1 MRLGVDMKS
10 LLSARQATQGD
21 MESRK
26 LYWIVLSGI
35 ALILLA
41 IALGPGVRHAEA
53 QAAVEPGLAA
63 TYYNNKNLTAP
74 TLTRTDPQINFSWG
88 KGSPSRRIDP
98 DNLLCALDRASPS
111 AEQRHIHLL
120 HVHERRG

>member
-1 MRLGVDMKS
+1 MWHMGALIVRCHTPCAGLTGMRLGVDLKS

-41 IALGPGVRHAEA
+41 IA
-53 QAAVEPGLAA
+53 
-63 TYYNNKNLTAP
+63 
-74 TLTRTDPQINFSWG
+74 
-88 KGSPSRRIDP
+88 
-98 DNLLCALDRASPS
+98 
-111 AEQRHIHLL
+111 
-120 HVHERRG
+120 